1 MLTDLLQRARASE
14 GEERTQCLEEMS
26 EVFARGKWSS
36 EEGNAVV
43 AELVAMVAVETD
55 PVVIEI
61 LLNDLVSAYDC
72 GIPLQVSLTPLV
84 PLLDR
89 LDEDPLDFALHLLGQ
104 TRQVQFLPAIDR
116 FNGDPRENVRASA
129 QSAMN
134 ELMGRTE
141 D

>member
-1 MLTDLLQRARASE
+1 MLTDLLQRARTSE
-14 GEERTQCLEEMS
+14 GEERTQYLEEMS
-26 EVFARGKWSS
+26 EVFARGKWTSD
-36 EEGNAVV
+36 EGNAVV
-43 AELVAMVAVETD
+43 SELVAMVAVETD
-55 PVVIEI
+55 PVVIEV

-89 LDEDPLDFALHLLGQ
+89 LDEDQLDFALHLLGQ